1 MSADATPV
9 GSGARRD
16 PDWQKVATVDEF
28 TTDLPIGCSAT
39 LANGEDL
46 EIAIVQH
53 QGEWF
58 AIRDECS
65 HAKVPLSEGDVVG
78 GTIECYLHGSVFNLR
93 TGQPENLPATQPVP
107 VFPVRIDGDDVLVDL
122 ANPSFDADW

>member
-1 MSADATPV
+1 MSESLAAHE
-9 GSGARRD
+9 A
-16 PDWQKVATVDEF
+16 DWQKVATVDEF
-28 TTDLPIGCSAT
+28 TGDRPIGCAAA
-39 LANGEDL
+39 LPNGEEL

-65 HAKVPLSEGDVVG
+65 HGKVPLSDGDVEHG
-78 GTIECYLHGSVFNLR
+78 SIECYLHGSVFNLR

-107 VFPVRIDGDDVLVDL
+107 VYPVRIEGNDVLVDL